1 MEELDVGVRRP
12 AAVFDGEIVAG
23 LEVENQAV
31 EVGLTSRGRASQ
43 ASQASQVLR
52 AVETLRLRRLL
63 LLWLLYRLSPGP
75 GQQRHE
81 AGPGVLSHGWGCLQ
95 FKQIFS
101 SFKLKVFY
109 LFSTGKF
116 DDNLALISPPTTRII
131 LIARSNMISSVSLD
145 SC

>member
-1 MEELDVGVRRP
+1 MHIQTVEGGN
-12 AAVFDGEIVAG
+12 AALEI
-23 LEVENQAV
+23 
-31 EVGLTSRGRASQ
+31 
-43 ASQASQVLR
+43 LR
-52 AVETLRLRRLL
+52 AVETVQASISARVLRGWCHCCCVLGLL
-63 LLWLLYRLSPGP
+63 TGLGPGP
-75 GQQRHE
+75 RQQRHE

-116 DDNLALISPPTTRII
+116 DDNLALIFPPTTRII

-145 SC
+145 RWRY

>member
-1 MEELDVGVRRP
+1 MEELDVGVRGP
-12 AAVFDGEIVAG
+12 AAVFDGEVVAR

-31 EVGLTSRGRASQ
+31 EVGLTSRDRASE
-43 ASQASQVLR
+43 ASQVLR

-63 LLWLLYRLSPGP
+63 LLLLLYRLSPGP

-116 DDNLALISPPTTRII
+116 DDNLALIFPPNYPYNSY
-131 LIARSNMISSVSLD
+131 RSQ
-145 SC
+145 